1 VNYQQAVEWL
11 EKLADPERYGFGA
24 EFARRVNLETTRAL
38 MAKLGDPERRL
49 RAVHIAGTKG
59 KGTVA
64 AMIESVARAAGHSTG
79 LFTSPHLISWRERI
93 RLDGQQI
100 SEERVAELA
109 TRVRP
114 PTEALESPER
124 SVSPTFFE
132 VCTAMAFLA
141 FAEDGVDVSIVETGL
156 GGRLDATNVLTPTVS
171 VITTLGIDHSAI
183 LGDTLS
189 QVAGEKAGIIKPGV
203 AVVSAPQEPEAA
215 EVVERT
221 AASRS
226 APLHVAAPFEA
237 AGEVTPLRPEDVA
250 PGEAPRLTQPARGSF
265 TGETVEVALPLLGQH
280 QLVNASVA
288 VRACELLA
296 EAGVGISAQ
305 AVAGGLAGVSWRS
318 RVELFEARPW
328 LVLDCAHNRESAR
341 ALMQALPRHL
351 EFERLV
357 VVLGLS
363 HDKDAEAIAEELAA
377 ADHVIL
383 TRVDTPRAMA
393 TDELRERTER
403 YWRSSEVM
411 GTPRRALARAR
422 EIAAERDLICVTGS
436 VYLAGAV
443 MQEMGKADS
452 GNRA

>member
-1 VNYQQAVEWL
+1 MNYQQAVEWL
-11 EKLADPERYGFGA
+11 EKLANPERYGFGA
-24 EFARRVNLETTRAL
+24 DFARRVNLETTRAL
-38 MAKLGDPERRL
+38 MADLGNPEQRL

-93 RLDGQQI
+93 RLDGEQI
-100 SEERVAELA
+100 SEERVAALA

-114 PTEALESPER
+114 PTEALESPQR

-141 FAEDGVDVSIVETGL
+141 FAEDGADVSIIEAGL

-203 AVVSAPQEPEAA
+203 PVVSAAQEPEGAA
-215 EVVERT
+215 VIEET

-226 APLHVAAPFEA
+226 ASLHVAAPFEA
-237 AGEVTPLRPEDVA
+237 AGKITPVRPEDVP

-265 TGETVEVALPLLGQH
+265 AGETIEVALPLLGEH
-280 QLVNASVA
+280 QLINAGVA
-288 VRACELLA
+288 TTACELLA
-296 EAGVGISAQ
+296 AAGVSITAQ
-305 AVAGGLAGVSWRS
+305 AVVRGLESVSWRA
-318 RVELFEARPW
+318 RVELVEARPW

-341 ALMQALPRHL
+341 ALMQALRRHL
-351 EFERLV
+351 EFERLI

-363 HDKDAEAIAEELAA
+363 HDKEAEAIAEELAEA
-377 ADHVIL
+377 EHVIV
-383 TRVDTPRAMA
+383 TRVDTPRAMP
-393 TDELRERTER
+393 TDELRERTEG
-403 YWRSSEVM
+403 YWRSLEVVA
-411 GTPRRALARAR
+411 TPPQALAHAR
-422 EIAAERDLICVTGS
+422 EMAGERDLICVTGS
-436 VYLAGAV
+436 VYLAGEL
-443 MQEMGKADS
+443 MQQMGKTER